1 MATVNLFKKVADYMK
16 KHPNV
21 SRKDAFAIVQGK
33 KKVSGTTIYTGKDL
47 KKYQVKTG
55 KGTEY
60 VMAVNADKAKEMVQ
74 RMLNR
79 TGSKTKILSAAVI
92 NGSPS
97 KKRRPSSPL
106 VRQGAP
112 VKVVKTTVKKKVSLG
127 SVSPGK
133 FALDKLNT
141 EYKYLKQFEEKIE
154 IAKAQVK
161 TEKNPADKR
170 AAQRSL
176 DYYKELLRITKLN
189 ISNLKR
195 SIR

>member
-16 KHPNV
+16 KHPHV

-33 KKVSGTTIYTGKDL
+33 KKAPAGK
-47 KKYQVKTG
+47 V
-55 KGTEY
+55 
-60 VMAVNADKAKEMVQ
+60 
-74 RMLNR
+74 
-79 TGSKTKILSAAVI
+79 GSKKVVSRSAKV
-92 NGSPS
+92 
-97 KKRRPSSPL
+97 KRVPSSPL

-154 IAKAQVK
+154 IAKTQVK